1 MASHDLAIS
10 ADVKWIGEAP
20 HQNVE
25 RGAPTLL
32 PTEDPFYLPPLG
44 YEHAAPGTVLR
55 SRDVEM
61 AFLGVIPQR
70 FTATQL
76 LYRSNDLNRRA
87 DAAVTT
93 VLIPDHD
100 DPATPVPIVSYQCA
114 IDAVTDRCFPSYALR
129 RHSAPSPSSN
139 CS

>member
-10 ADVKWIGEAP
+10 ADVKWIGEPSPECRARRTDAAA
-20 HQNVE
+20 H
-25 RGAPTLL
+25 RG
-32 PTEDPFYLPPLG
+32 PFYLPPLG

-55 SRDVEM
+55 SRDVEV

-100 DPATPVPIVSYQCA
+100 DAA
-114 IDAVTDRCFPSYALR
+114 RRCRSCR
-129 RHSAPSPSSN
+129 TSAPSTP
-139 CS
+139 